1 MFAQLPR
8 RSTIALLAF
17 AATLGSANA
26 SWLSGGDASAAPT
39 GDGRYEIAQGGCS
52 AAASQAAAQSGG
64 QILSVQTA
72 QRGGQTVCI
81 VTVLIPAQDG
91 NRPRRQTIT
100 VPQ

>member
-1 MFAQLPR
+1 MFAHLSR

-17 AATLGSANA
+17 AATFGSADA
-26 SWLSGGDASAAPT
+26 SWLSGSEAPAT
-39 GDGRYEIAQGGCS
+39 QTNDSRYEIAQGGCS